1 MLPFDEYN
9 HYAILSM
16 AEADGKIWISTT
28 DGFWVAD
35 QQTLEIRRLNITD
48 KRFTSMFFDRTSGE
62 FYLGTADG
70 FAISS
75 SEALLA
81 EHTEKSLILT
91 AIYINN
97 QLYQPNASQTDVSH
111 SGTGRPGTPSLFGS
125 IRHSQRIELAYD
137 QNNLAFE
144 LSDLPYSL
152 EEKSKLVYRLEGV
165 DREWNLLKAN
175 TNRITYNNLSY
186 GDYRLLVSKLDAYG
200 KPSDRAYTLEV
211 HIIPPPGTIL
221 RGPRRSMSC
230 SV

>member
-1 MLPFDEYN
+1 
-9 HYAILSM
+9 
-16 AEADGKIWISTT
+16 
-28 DGFWVAD
+28 
-35 QQTLEIRRLNITD
+35 
-48 KRFTSMFFDRTSGE
+48 MFFDRTSGE

-152 EEKSKLVYRLEGV
+152 EEKA
-165 DREWNLLKAN
+165 NLYIVWKVW
-175 TNRITYNNLSY
+175 I
-186 GDYRLLVSKLDAYG
+186 VS
-200 KPSDRAYTLEV
+200 
-211 HIIPPPGTIL
+211 GT
-221 RGPRRSMSC
+221 C
-230 SV
+230 

>member
-1 MLPFDEYN
+1 MRVQPNNNSIRMLPFDEYN

-16 AEADGKIWISTT
+16 AEADGKSMDKSTT

-97 QLYQPNASQTDVSH
+97 QLYQPMPYKLMFHIPVPDAPALSHCPNKVSATRN
-111 SGTGRPGTPSLFGS
+111 G
-125 IRHSQRIELAYD
+125 
-137 QNNLAFE
+137 
-144 LSDLPYSL
+144 
-152 EEKSKLVYRLEGV
+152 
-165 DREWNLLKAN
+165 
-175 TNRITYNNLSY
+175 
-186 GDYRLLVSKLDAYG
+186 
-200 KPSDRAYTLEV
+200 
-211 HIIPPPGTIL
+211 
-221 RGPRRSMSC
+221 
-230 SV
+230 